1 VARLELFRFEWDDS
15 ALHRLHPLS
24 KLAVLLILSWAALAP
39 APRFLAFLFA
49 LALVLLALVRAKP
62 ADLARN
68 ARFLLPLYLFVAL
81 MRVVAPG
88 SPTWFHADG
97 LLPASVYM
105 ARLALVFL
113 FAETFFRSTSTG
125 ELADAA
131 TRCARTLPGLSASDP
146 GFYLSL
152 TMGFIPRCIEAY
164 ERSREAAYA
173 RALGLGRSRGR
184 RAPIGSD
191 RGSARG
197 SPDGPATM
205 PPNAPRPAPPSSGA
219 RAAPRGAGLRS
230 LFVLESF
237 VAAALRSALR
247 SAAALEARSYNPR
260 RTVAPRPIRRSD
272 ILVPLAFAVA
282 AALSLRFL

>member
-1 VARLELFRFEWDDS
+1 MARLELFRFEWDDS

-173 RALGLGRSRGR
+173 RALGLGRRRDAAAPGGADRRSARESRGR
-184 RAPIGSD
+184 PD
-191 RGSARG
+191 RMSA
-197 SPDGPATM
+197 
-205 PPNAPRPAPPSSGA
+205 NALPG
-219 RAAPRGAGLRS
+219 PRGRRTAPGGVGSRS

-272 ILVPLAFAVA
+272 ILVPLA
-282 AALSLRFL
+282 